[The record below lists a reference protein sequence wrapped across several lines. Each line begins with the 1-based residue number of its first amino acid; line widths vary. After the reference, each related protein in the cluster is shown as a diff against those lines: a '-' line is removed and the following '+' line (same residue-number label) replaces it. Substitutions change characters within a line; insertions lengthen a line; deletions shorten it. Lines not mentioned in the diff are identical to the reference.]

1 MLKGQSEN
9 ISRAT
14 ESRFLKVFGFL
25 FEDLMI
31 NLKKF
36 LKTKKRNQAQSPLEI
51 SEKLSLKHKFLTGQA
66 SLEYFVL
73 LSVIALLTLL
83 SSSSFFVNVKASGE
97 EVFQKLSQR
106 ILR

>member
-1 MLKGQSEN
+1 MSFK
-9 ISRAT
+9 
-14 ESRFLKVFGFL
+14 K
-25 FEDLMI
+25 
-31 NLKKF
+31 NLKSK
-36 LKTKKRNQAQSPLEI
+36 
-51 SEKLSLKHKFLTGQA
+51 GQA

-73 LSVIALLTLL
+73 LSVIVLLTFL